1 MVLSC
6 GNLFAILVEIQ
17 AKIYGE
23 MALYQEHLRL
33 HSSAS
38 HFRCRT
44 LLALSSMFAIVVR
57 LIPAFVTVYGMLGV
71 LMYEYAAVGDPRL
84 ASITYR
90 QANFY
95 NNNYT
100 TSLHH

>member
-17 AKIYGE
+17 AKIYVE

-57 LIPAFVTVYGMLGV
+57 LIPAFVTVYGMHGLLIV
-71 LMYEYAAVGDPRL
+71 
-84 ASITYR
+84 
-90 QANFY
+90 
-95 NNNYT
+95 NNWFVT
-100 TSLHH
+100 IRWKAQ